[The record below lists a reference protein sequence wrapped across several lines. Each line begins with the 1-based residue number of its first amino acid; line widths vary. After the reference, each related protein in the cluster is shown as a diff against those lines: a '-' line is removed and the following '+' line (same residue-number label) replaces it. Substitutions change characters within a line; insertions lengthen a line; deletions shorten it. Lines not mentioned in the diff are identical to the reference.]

1 MREFGKWAKVAR
13 TAAAVLGGAL
23 VAGLVVGVAA
33 RLLMR
38 AILLAVD
45 MPTSFSAGGTAA
57 VLVAFAVLAVPAAA
71 TATARPAVRHA
82 GRWVTVAL
90 TGWGSARNGLADA
103 KMLLLADEDRL
114 SVVAGLIVAFAVTA
128 ALHGRLAQYATRRLA
143 GPSATGGETG
153 RADITRGGTTG
164 GDEGDTTGA
173 DTDDGNMNDGN
184 TTPRA
189 AAAPAS

>member
-1 MREFGKWAKVAR
+1 MQESRKWLRAVRA
-13 TAAAVLGGAL
+13 AAAVLGGAL

-38 AILLAVD
+38 TILLAVD

-71 TATARPAVRHA
+71 TATARPAVRRA

-103 KMLLLADEDRL
+103 KMLLLADEERL

-143 GPSATGGETG
+143 GPPATGGEAG
-153 RADITRGGTTG
+153 RADTTG
-164 GDEGDTTGA
+164 GDEGDTTSA